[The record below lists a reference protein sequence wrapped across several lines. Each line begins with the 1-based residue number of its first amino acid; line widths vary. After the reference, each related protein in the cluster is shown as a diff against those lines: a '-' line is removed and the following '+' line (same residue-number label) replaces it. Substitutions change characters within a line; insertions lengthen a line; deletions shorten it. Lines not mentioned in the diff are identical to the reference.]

1 METIKKRITWSKTVK
16 IITISTTVLLII
28 AEYMLLT
35 APTVNGS
42 LAIYIPAII
51 ALIILISG
59 SQTPRS
65 ITLTDSRLVL
75 QKLYGQIILPYNQIE
90 EIKPFGFKHPIRV
103 FGSGGFCGYIG
114 LFHKRG
120 FGFFTS
126 FVGNESQTFYIRMK
140 SGKKYVFSC
149 EDYESII
156 EKIAEKA

>member
-16 IITISTTVLLII
+16 TITISTTVLLII

-42 LAIYIPAII
+42 FAIYIPAII

-59 SQTPRS
+59 SQAPRS
-65 ITLTDSRLVL
+65 ITLNDSKLVL
-75 QKLYGQIILPYNQIE
+75 QKLYGQITLPYNQIE
-90 EIKPFGFKHPIRV
+90 EIKPFSFKHPIRV

-126 FVGNESQTFYIRMK
+126 FVGDESQTFYIRMK
-140 SGKKYVFSC
+140 NRKKYVFSC

-156 EKIAEKA
+156 ERIAGKA

>member
-1 METIKKRITWSKTVK
+1 
-16 IITISTTVLLII
+16 
-28 AEYMLLT
+28 MLLT

-42 LAIYIPAII
+42 FAIYIPAII

-59 SQTPRS
+59 SQAPRS
-65 ITLTDSRLVL
+65 ITLNDSKLVL
-75 QKLYGQIILPYNQIE
+75 QKLYGQITLPYNQIE
-90 EIKPFGFKHPIRV
+90 EIKPFSFKHPIRV

-126 FVGNESQTFYIRMK
+126 FVGDESQTFYIRMK
-140 SGKKYVFSC
+140 NRKKYVFSC

-156 EKIAEKA
+156 ERIAGKA